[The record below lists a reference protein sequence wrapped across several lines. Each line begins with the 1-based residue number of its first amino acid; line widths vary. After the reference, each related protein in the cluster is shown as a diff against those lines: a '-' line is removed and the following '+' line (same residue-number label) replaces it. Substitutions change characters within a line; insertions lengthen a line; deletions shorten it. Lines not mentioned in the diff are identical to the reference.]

1 MCTVVTLL
9 KTRGDRVGS
18 KSPALRSL
26 QSWIPSPFLLGLF
39 PLADFRTRNVKYCC
53 VIISPLF
60 IPFTPFY
67 ELQIMQAS
75 FVLSLKVDLIAAPN
89 CEIYQFYQSYFLSF
103 WIIRF
108 YQQCFLGFW
117 EESEWHSWGISRY
130 LVSYQGK
137 VLRTDLRIEA
147 GR

>member
-1 MCTVVTLL
+1 MCIPLL
-9 KTRGDRVGS
+9 RCLRPGDRVGS

-89 CEIYQFYQSYFLSF
+89 CEIYQFYQSQIKIKDASRRFIFCLSGL
-103 WIIRF
+103 
-108 YQQCFLGFW
+108 LGFT
-117 EESEWHSWGISRY
+117 SN
-130 LVSYQGK
+130 
-137 VLRTDLRIEA
+137 A
-147 GR
+147 F

>member
-18 KSPALRSL
+18 KSPALGTL

-39 PLADFRTRNVKYCC
+39 PLADFRPRNVKHCC
-53 VIISPLF
+53 VIIFPLF
-60 IPFTPFY
+60 IPFTLFY

-89 CEIYQFYQSYFLSF
+89 YEIYQFYQSLINIKNASPRFIFCLSGL
-103 WIIRF
+103 
-108 YQQCFLGFW
+108 LGCTSNVF
-117 EESEWHSWGISRY
+117 
-130 LVSYQGK
+130 
-137 VLRTDLRIEA
+137 
-147 GR
+147 

>member
-18 KSPALRSL
+18 KSPALRTL

-75 FVLSLKVDLIAAPN
+75 FVLSLKVEGRSAPN
-89 CEIYQFYQSYFLSF
+89 YEIYQFYQSLIKIKNASPRFTFCLSGL
-103 WIIRF
+103 
-108 YQQCFLGFW
+108 LGCTSNVF
-117 EESEWHSWGISRY
+117 
-130 LVSYQGK
+130 
-137 VLRTDLRIEA
+137 
-147 GR
+147 

>member
-1 MCTVVTLL
+1 MCIPLL
-9 KTRGDRVGS
+9 RCLRPGDRVGS

-39 PLADFRTRNVKYCC
+39 PLADFRTRNVKYGC

-89 CEIYQFYQSYFLSF
+89 YEIYQFYQSLIKIKNASLRFIFCLSGL
-103 WIIRF
+103 
-108 YQQCFLGFW
+108 LGCTSNVF
-117 EESEWHSWGISRY
+117 
-130 LVSYQGK
+130 
-137 VLRTDLRIEA
+137 
-147 GR
+147 

>member
-1 MCTVVTLL
+1 MCIPLL
-9 KTRGDRVGS
+9 RCLRPGDRVGS

-89 CEIYQFYQSYFLSF
+89 CEIYQFYQSLIKIKDASRRFIFCLSGL
-103 WIIRF
+103 
-108 YQQCFLGFW
+108 LGFT
-117 EESEWHSWGISRY
+117 SN
-130 LVSYQGK
+130 
-137 VLRTDLRIEA
+137 A
-147 GR
+147 F